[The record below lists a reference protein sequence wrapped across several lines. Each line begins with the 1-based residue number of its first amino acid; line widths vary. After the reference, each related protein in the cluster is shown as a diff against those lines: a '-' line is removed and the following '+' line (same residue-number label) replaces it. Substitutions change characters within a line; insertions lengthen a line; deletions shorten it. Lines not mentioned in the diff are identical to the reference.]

1 MSPPPGPKSAPPVR
15 MGDVAGMCNRVDRL
29 GAIEEKLSWLIQSV
43 TGLDRRLAAVEA
55 KGGKA
60 ARK

>member
-1 MSPPPGPKSAPPVR
+1 MSPPGPRSVPTPR
-15 MGDVAGMCNRVDRL
+15 MGDDVASMCERVDRL
-29 GAIEEKLSWLIQSV
+29 AVIEEKLSWLIQSV

-60 ARK
+60 KR